1 MISCKEGHCKI
12 DGNVDVIDVD
22 LAVLIHAID
31 ITYSEKFGKEYAF
44 KHIKRCYEVA
54 MEIRDEECDSE
65 PIAKSTSLE
74 KLEKLKKINSLLN
87 MIIKE
92 VEYDG
97 SAE

>member
-22 LAVLIHAID
+22 LAVLIHSID
-31 ITYSEKFGKEYAF
+31 VTYSEKFGKEYAF

-54 MEIRDEECDSE
+54 MEIRDVDCDSE
-65 PIAKSTSLE
+65 PIAKGTS
-74 KLEKLKKINSLLN
+74 LEKLKKINSLIN

-92 VEYDG
+92 VEDNG
-97 SAE
+97 IAE

>member
-1 MISCKEGHCKI
+1 MISCKEGHCEI
-12 DGNVDVIDVD
+12 DGSVDVIDAD

-65 PIAKSTSLE
+65 PIAKDIF
-74 KLEKLKKINSLLN
+74 LEKLKKINSLFN
-87 MIIKE
+87 MILKE
-92 VEYDG
+92 VEDNG
-97 SAE
+97 IAE

>member
-12 DGNVDVIDVD
+12 DGSVDVIDAD

-65 PIAKSTSLE
+65 PIAKDIF
-74 KLEKLKKINSLLN
+74 LEKLKKINSLFN
-87 MIIKE
+87 MILKE
-92 VEYDG
+92 VEDNG

>member
-12 DGNVDVIDVD
+12 DGSVDVIDVD

-54 MEIRDEECDSE
+54 MEIRDVDCDSE
-65 PIAKSTSLE
+65 PIAKCTS
-74 KLEKLKKINSLLN
+74 LEKLKKINFIYFKGEKLLWQ
-87 MIIKE
+87 
-92 VEYDG
+92 
-97 SAE
+97 

>member
-1 MISCKEGHCKI
+1 MISCKEGLCKI
-12 DGNVDVIDVD
+12 DGSVDVIDAD

-44 KHIKRCYEVA
+44 EHIKRCYEVA

-65 PIAKSTSLE
+65 PTAKDILR
-74 KLEKLKKINSLLN
+74 EKLKKINSLIN
-87 MIIKE
+87 MILKE
-92 VEYDG
+92 VEDNG

>member
-65 PIAKSTSLE
+65 PIAKDIF
-74 KLEKLKKINSLLN
+74 LEKLKKINSLFN

-92 VEYDG
+92 VEDNG

>member
-65 PIAKSTSLE
+65 PIAKDIF
-74 KLEKLKKINSLLN
+74 LEKLKKINSLLN

-92 VEYDG
+92 VEDNG
-97 SAE
+97 IAE